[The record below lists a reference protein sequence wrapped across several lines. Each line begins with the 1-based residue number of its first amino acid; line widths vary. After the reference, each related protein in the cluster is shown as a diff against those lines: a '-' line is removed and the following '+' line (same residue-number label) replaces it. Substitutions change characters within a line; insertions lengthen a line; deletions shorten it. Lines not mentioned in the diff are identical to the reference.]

1 MPGRVCGCAALVAAA
16 ALLVGPL
23 RPSAEAA
30 EAFGRWL
37 HRPNTCVV
45 EYGVAPRLRCQELQ
59 LDQRSPEVLRLSV
72 QALGKEPGTLIRLTL
87 VGALAQGSEPMGCRN
102 GSCSLQRPLSFSLVS
117 LSLARFDER
126 GLVQALP
133 RTWSVRGDC
142 RIDTSDLRCE
152 AVNSDLAALGE
163 PPWVIQAQLR

>member
-1 MPGRVCGCAALVAAA
+1 MPDRARGCAALVAAA
-16 ALLVGPL
+16 SLLLGPL
-23 RPSAEAA
+23 RPSTAA
-30 EAFGRWL
+30 EVFGRWR

-45 EYGVAPRLRCQELQ
+45 EHGGAPRLRCQELQ

-72 QALGKEPGTLIRLTL
+72 QAEAKEPGALIRLTL
-87 VGALAQGSEPMGCRN
+87 VGALAEGSEPMGCRN